1 MDGGAAATPVRQ
13 TGQMPTE
20 VQSPPERSPQTAGD
34 RLRGTLRVYLGAAPG
49 VGKTYAMLEEGNRRL
64 ERGAD
69 VVVGY
74 VETHGRA
81 HTLDAIAAL
90 EVVPRRQVRYR
101 DRVFEEMDVPA
112 ILARHPEVVLVDE
125 LAHSNVPGSANA
137 KRWQDIEALLAAGID
152 VLSTLN
158 IQHLDSVN
166 DVVEKVTGVPQRET
180 VPDAVVR
187 QAEQI
192 QLVDQ
197 TPEAL
202 RRRMAHGNIYAAE
215 KVDAALSNYFRA
227 GNLTALRELALLW
240 VADRVEEGLQRYRTE
255 HEIAERWETRERVVV
270 ALSGRAEDAVLI
282 RRAARIAARTGGA
295 ALSVVH
301 IAGSDGLLGADP
313 TALTSQR
320 ALAESL
326 GGSYHVV
333 RGDDPATSL
342 VEFARA
348 VNATQLVLGASRRP
362 QLRARLI
369 GPGVGA
375 RLVQLSGDIDVHIV
389 PHNTPDS
396 PGASPRFAAP
406 GWLVALRPSGRRAVA
421 GSALAAVLLTLCTL
435 LLSAERTRLNLISAV
450 LIFLLVTVAIST
462 YAGVLVAVVSAVV
475 ASALLNYYFTPPLH
489 RFTISERNNA
499 LALAVFVIVAV
510 VVAVLVDRAERR
522 RREATR
528 AAAEAN
534 TLAAVAGSVI
544 RGDSALTDLLGQL
557 REIFGMRA
565 VALLERVDG
574 QWRPARSV
582 GPQPPQTPEEAD
594 VLVTADETTA
604 LAMAGPVLRADD
616 HRVLRA
622 FAIQAAAALHTERL
636 ASEAE
641 QTQPLRDLDRT
652 RTALLAAV
660 SHDLRTPLAGAK
672 AAVSSLRDPS
682 VTFSEADRRELLATA
697 DESLDRLNRLV
708 ANLLDMS
715 RLQAGAMAVHRVPV
729 EAEDVIALALDS
741 VGPAADRVRVAVP
754 LTLPPVSADPGLLE
768 RVLGNLLE
776 NALRMAGGATI
787 AASTRA
793 DRVELRVVDHG
804 PGLPKRARETAFA
817 PFQRFGDTSN
827 VTGVGLGLALAR
839 GFAEAMDGTLEPE
852 ETPGGGLT
860 MVVTLRAATRD
871 RLPQAP
877 PHLAEGLPG

>member
-1 MDGGAAATPVRQ
+1 MKGSDPTEAVRQ
-13 TGQMPTE
+13 TEQVPSDPAAALP
-20 VQSPPERSPQTAGD
+20 QRSPAPTT
-34 RLRGTLRVYLGAAPG
+34 RGTLRVYLGAAPG

-64 ERGAD
+64 SRGAD
-69 VVVGY
+69 VVIGL

-81 HTLDAIAAL
+81 HTRDAMGKL
-90 EVVPRRQVRYR
+90 EVIARRHIRYR
-101 DRVFEEMDVPA
+101 DRDFEEMDTDA
-112 ILARHPEVVLVDE
+112 ILSRHPDVVLVDE
-125 LAHSNVPGSANA
+125 LAHSNVPGSPNA
-137 KRWQDIEALLAAGID
+137 KRWEDIEILLAAGID

-158 IQHLDSVN
+158 IQHLESVN
-166 DVVEKVTGVPQRET
+166 DVVEKVTGIPQRET

-240 VADRVEEGLQRYRTE
+240 VADRVEEGLQRYRSDHDIVE
-255 HEIAERWETRERVVV
+255 SWETRERVVV
-270 ALSGRAEDAVLI
+270 ALSGRAEDAALI
-282 RRAARIAARTGGA
+282 RRAARIAVRTGGA
-295 ALSVVH
+295 ALSSVH

-320 ALAESL
+320 ALTESL

-348 VNATQLVLGASRRP
+348 MNATQLVLGASRRP

-375 RLVQLSGDIDVHIV
+375 RLVRICGDIDVHIV
-389 PHNTPDS
+389 PHDK
-396 PGASPRFAAP
+396 PGASPRFAGLA
-406 GWLVALRPSGRRAVA
+406 WLNSLRPSTRRTLT
-421 GSALAAVLLTLCTL
+421 GSTLAALLLALSTL
-435 LLSAERTRLNLISAV
+435 LLSGERSRLNLISDV
-450 LIFLLVTVAIST
+450 LIFLLVTLAIST
-462 YAGVLVAVVSAVV
+462 YAGVIVAVVSAVV

-510 VVAVLVDRAERR
+510 LVAVLVDRAERR
-522 RREATR
+522 RREAVR
-528 AAAEAN
+528 ASAEAN

-544 RGDSALTDLLGQL
+544 RGESALADLLGQL
-557 REIFGMRA
+557 REIFGMRS

-574 QWRPARSV
+574 QWRRARSV
-582 GPQPPQTPEEAD
+582 GLEPPQTPEEAD
-594 VLVTADETTA
+594 VFVTADETTA

-616 HRVLRA
+616 QRVLRA
-622 FAIQAAAALHTERL
+622 FAIQAAAALRTERL
-636 ASEAE
+636 ADEAE
-641 QTQPLRDLDRT
+641 QTEPLRELDRT
-652 RTALLAAV
+652 RAALLTAV

-672 AAVSSLRDPS
+672 AAVSSLRDPG
-682 VTFSEADRRELLATA
+682 VTFSEDDRRELLAAA
-697 DESLDRLNRLV
+697 DESLDRLSRLV

-715 RLQAGAMAVHRVPV
+715 RLQAGAMAVHSVPV
-729 EAEDVIALALDS
+729 EVEDVIALALDS
-741 VGPAADRVRVAVP
+741 VGPAADQVGITNP
-754 LTLPPVSADPGLLE
+754 PTLPPVKADPGLLE

-776 NALRMAGGATI
+776 NALRIASGPITI
-787 AASTRA
+787 AASARA
-793 DRVELRVVDHG
+793 DLVELRVIDHG
-804 PGLPKRARETAFA
+804 PGLPVQARESAFA
-817 PFQRFGDTSN
+817 PFQRFGDSTN
-827 VTGVGLGLALAR
+827 IQGVGLGLALAR
-839 GFAEAMDGTLEPE
+839 GFTEAMGGTLVPE

-860 MVVTLRAATRD
+860 MVVTLEAAIRD
-871 RLPQAP
+871 PLPLAP
-877 PHLAEGLPG
+877 PHLAEGQRS